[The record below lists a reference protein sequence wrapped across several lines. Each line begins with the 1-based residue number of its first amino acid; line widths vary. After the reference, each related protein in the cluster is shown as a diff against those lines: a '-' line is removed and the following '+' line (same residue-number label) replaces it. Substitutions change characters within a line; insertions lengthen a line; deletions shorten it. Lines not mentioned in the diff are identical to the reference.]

1 MPGYKVIH
9 DSVHGT
15 VKVDGVFLKLL
26 ERPEVQRLHGIHQ
39 LGLAHLVFP
48 GANHTRLEHSLG
60 TYHVAS
66 KLCSNLDIDEHDR
79 MEVRAAAMLH
89 DIGHT
94 PFSHTLEEVLVH
106 KLGKDHMDVSKEIIV
121 GDFTPYQGRD
131 QEVVGDIKSLPCVL
145 EDADLSPKNIAG
157 LVTSAQRQELGQSIL
172 TIEGEQAHF
181 GKDNFLNQIISGP
194 LDVDQMDY
202 LLRDAYYTGVAH
214 GTIDTD
220 RLFQTI
226 VIHHGDLVVDKS
238 GLVAVEG
245 LLVARS
251 LMYTS
256 VYFHKTVRI
265 AEMMMCKAVEA
276 APESILQDLFVDTDC
291 SLSSKLA
298 LIEGVSSRI
307 VTMLRYRR
315 LYKKAYTL
323 PMMNMNESQASAL
336 IPLVKYDN
344 RKTKEREIADRAGV
358 SVDDVILDVPEKA
371 LLLSEPRIG
380 ETDVGILDRGRVRPL
395 SRYSPLAKAIQSR
408 GVHDW
413 AVMVSAPANHRDAV
427 EKVAYK
433 VLFS

>member
-15 VKVDGVFLKLL
+15 VKVDGVFLELL
-26 ERPEVQRLHGIHQ
+26 ERPEMQRLHGIHQ
-39 LGLAHLVFP
+39 LGLAYFVFP

-60 TYHVAS
+60 TYHIAS
-66 KLCSNLDIDEHDR
+66 KLCSNLDMDERDR
-79 MEVRAAAMLH
+79 QEVRAAAMLH

-94 PFSHTLEEVLVH
+94 PFSHTLEEVIH
-106 KLGKDHMDVSKEIIV
+106 HRLGKDHMDVSKDMIV
-121 GDFTPYQGRD
+121 GDFTPYQDRD
-131 QEVVGDIKSLPCVL
+131 REVVGSIPPLPDVL
-145 EDADLSPKNIAG
+145 ERSGLDPARVAD
-157 LVTSAQRQELGQSIL
+157 LVTSARRQELGQSTL
-172 TIEGEQAHF
+172 MVEDEQAHF
-181 GKDNFLNQIISGP
+181 GQNNFLSQIISGP

-226 VIHHGDLVVDKS
+226 QVHHGDLVVDKG

-245 LLVARS
+245 LMVARS

-276 APESILQDLFVDTDC
+276 APQEALEDMFVDTDC

-298 LIEGVSSRI
+298 SVEGAPSRLM
-307 VTMLRYRR
+307 TMLRYRR

-323 PMMNMNESQASAL
+323 PIMSMDDEQTRT
-336 IPLVKYDN
+336 LVSLVGYDR
-344 RKTKEREIADRAGV
+344 RKAKEREIADRAGV
-358 SVDDVILDVPEKA
+358 STEDVVLDIPEKA

-380 ETDVGILDRGRVRPL
+380 KTDVGILDSGRVRPL

-413 AVMVSAPANHRDAV
+413 AVMVSAPAKCRDAV
-427 EKVAYK
+427 QKVAAK
-433 VLFS
+433 VLFA